1 MEIYPTKI
9 PRNESTSQGMTRLTD
24 LKHLVKSL
32 DPKIKINTNTNTTT
46 NTQPQSQSQ
55 IFSTS
60 YSNPIDFL
68 KIPPKTIN
76 QTSGSSRTLHLSSG
90 YSLDEQEEM
99 ILDLR
104 FEETKSKSTQTQTQP
119 QTHNHN
125 HNHKSSAQAIQTP
138 SIFSKF
144 PQKRLTRPPV
154 LQGLCICRRGILLMN
169 KKK

>member
-32 DPKIKINTNTNTTT
+32 DPKIKINTTT
-46 NTQPQSQSQ
+46 NTQPQSQSQSQ

-104 FEETKSKSTQTQTQP
+104 FEETKKKFLIPNKLKKRRKARKKHKRNQVKFLTQD
-119 QTHNHN
+119 HL
-125 HNHKSSAQAIQTP
+125 
-138 SIFSKF
+138 FEEY
-144 PQKRLTRPPV
+144 
-154 LQGLCICRRGILLMN
+154 
-169 KKK
+169 